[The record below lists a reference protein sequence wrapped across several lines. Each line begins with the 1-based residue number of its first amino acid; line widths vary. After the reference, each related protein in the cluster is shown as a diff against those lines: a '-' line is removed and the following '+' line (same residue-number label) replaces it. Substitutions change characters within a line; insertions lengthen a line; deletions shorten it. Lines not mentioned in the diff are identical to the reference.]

1 MELSHQKQSRPVPVT
16 SLSFPY
22 GDFNN
27 FVVGSEEGTI
37 YTGNIENI
45 FKLNLQLIETYK
57 IIF

>member
-37 YTGNIENI
+37 YTGNIKKYI
-45 FKLNLQLIETYK
+45 VFKLNLQLI
-57 IIF
+57 

>member
-37 YTGNIENI
+37 YTGNIKNI
-45 FKLNLQLIETYK
+45 YLN
-57 IIF
+57 